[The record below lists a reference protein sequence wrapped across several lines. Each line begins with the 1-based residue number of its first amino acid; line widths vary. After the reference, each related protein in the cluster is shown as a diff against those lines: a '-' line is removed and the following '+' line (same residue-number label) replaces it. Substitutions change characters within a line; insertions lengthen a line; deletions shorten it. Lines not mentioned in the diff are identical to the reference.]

1 MVLSHIFSK
10 SPDKNKDKDKHK
22 DRVKDDKERR
32 GSSERPPLRSISV
45 RDVPDPRSPPN
56 GSPKNPS
63 TSTAPPRKSP
73 TKSHRTRRDLEQ
85 QPSRSHTTTA
95 RHHHRFSSSSRYSHD
110 PDSHPLNLPPDELR
124 RRLTVMAAARDSSMD
139 IDQESPS
146 SPHVPVPPASQQQKP
161 VPTHNGASHG
171 NSERSPTPPPHRS
184 SPSVTDGESFK
195 LAGNKFFKAGDYNRA
210 IQEYNKAL
218 EINPNSS
225 AYLSNRAAAYLSA
238 HRYLEALEDAQRA
251 HELDP
256 ANPKIMHRMARIL
269 TNLGRPSEALEV
281 LSRVQPPA
289 SATDR
294 APAEKMLRFIKQ
306 AEEIL
311 NEDKGGS
318 MALYC
323 LDQARQMLGAG
334 VKQPRKWTLLTGEA
348 HLKMGNDNAF
358 GKVQDIA
365 ISLLRENSQDPDAL
379 LLRAKAFY
387 GQGDNDQAMKHLR
400 MCLNCDPDSSQA
412 IKLLRMMQK
421 LTRAKDEGNAAFKAK
436 DYHKA
441 IELYTKGLEID
452 PNNKDTNSK
461 ILQNRAQAHLNLKDY
476 DAAIN
481 DCTEALRL
489 DPSYV
494 KAQKIRA
501 KAYGA
506 AGNWEEALRDY
517 KAVAESNPG
526 EKGIQ
531 DDIRNAEF
539 ELKKSKRKDYYK
551 ILGVSKDASE
561 QEIKK
566 AYRRLAIQYH
576 PDKNRDGE
584 AGDEKF
590 KEIGEAYET
599 LIDPQKR
606 ASYDNGDDLIDP
618 ADMFGRGG
626 PTFTTNMGGMGG
638 MGGVNIDPNILFN
651 MMNGG
656 GGFAHAGGNPFA
668 GARGGGFSGGFP
680 F

>member
-1 MVLSHIFSK
+1 
-10 SPDKNKDKDKHK
+10 
-22 DRVKDDKERR
+22 
-32 GSSERPPLRSISV
+32 
-45 RDVPDPRSPPN
+45 
-56 GSPKNPS
+56 
-63 TSTAPPRKSP
+63 
-73 TKSHRTRRDLEQ
+73 
-85 QPSRSHTTTA
+85 
-95 RHHHRFSSSSRYSHD
+95 
-110 PDSHPLNLPPDELR
+110 
-124 RRLTVMAAARDSSMD
+124 
-139 IDQESPS
+139 
-146 SPHVPVPPASQQQKP
+146 
-161 VPTHNGASHG
+161 
-171 NSERSPTPPPHRS
+171 
-184 SPSVTDGESFK
+184 
-195 LAGNKFFKAGDYNRA
+195 
-210 IQEYNKAL
+210 
-218 EINPNSS
+218 
-225 AYLSNRAAAYLSA
+225 
-238 HRYLEALEDAQRA
+238 
-251 HELDP
+251 
-256 ANPKIMHRMARIL
+256 MARIL

-281 LSRVQPPA
+281 LSRIQPPA

-517 KAVAESNPG
+517 KAVAKSNPG

-599 LIDPQKR
+599 LIDPQYVFPAALSTGYDCLRSFTQETRVLRQRRRPYRPRRHVRPWWTDLHDQHGRYGWNGRCQHRPQHPLQHDEWRWRLRARWRKPVRRRQRRRLQRRIPVLNKEMSALMLKR
-606 ASYDNGDDLIDP
+606 KKMRICRD
-618 ADMFGRGG
+618 FGGLQRL
-626 PTFTTNMGGMGG
+626 
-638 MGGVNIDPNILFN
+638 V
-651 MMNGG
+651 
-656 GGFAHAGGNPFA
+656 
-668 GARGGGFSGGFP
+668 
-680 F
+680 